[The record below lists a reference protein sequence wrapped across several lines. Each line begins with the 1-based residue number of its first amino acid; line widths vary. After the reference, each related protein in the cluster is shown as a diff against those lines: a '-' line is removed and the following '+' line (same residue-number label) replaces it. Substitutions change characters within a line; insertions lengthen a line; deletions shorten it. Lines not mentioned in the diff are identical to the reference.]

1 MGEASG
7 PKIVIY
13 QSERTLGLRE
23 MSKLASV
30 SSSETV
36 QPQGTVELTLRH
48 NGVENKIIGTPDGV
62 VRELL
67 AYFSKVY
74 PSLEITSKLVLSVD
88 NSEFLQSCTGVL
100 AASPEGLAILRD
112 TSQLKDKE
120 LMLLH
125 LSGSKLMHLLSRK
138 ETDTVSLDELTRATG
153 KTTGTVAGR
162 LSELTN
168 EQLVERVGKGSYRLT
183 TMGTRTVVKT
193 IMPKLAKYPE
203 R

>member
-1 MGEASG
+1 VGALSG

-23 MSKLASV
+23 MSNLASI

-48 NGVENKIIGTPDGV
+48 NGVENKIIGSPDGV

-88 NSEFLQSCTGVL
+88 NSEFLQSCTGAL
-100 AASPEGLAILRD
+100 AASPEGLAILRE

-168 EQLVERVGKGSYRLT
+168 EQLVERVRKGSYRLT
-183 TMGTRTVVKT
+183 TMGARTVVKT
-193 IMPKLAKYPE
+193 IMPKLATYPE

>member
-1 MGEASG
+1 
-7 PKIVIY
+7 
-13 QSERTLGLRE
+13 

-183 TMGTRTVVKT
+183 TMGARTVVKT
-193 IMPKLAKYPE
+193 IMPKLATYPE

>member
-183 TMGTRTVVKT
+183 TMGARTVVKT
-193 IMPKLAKYPE
+193 IMPKLATYPE